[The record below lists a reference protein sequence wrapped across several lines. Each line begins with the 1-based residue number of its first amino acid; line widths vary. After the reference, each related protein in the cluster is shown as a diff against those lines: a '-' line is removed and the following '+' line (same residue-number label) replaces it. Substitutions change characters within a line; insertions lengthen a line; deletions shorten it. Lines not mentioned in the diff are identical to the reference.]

1 MQRADSF
8 IIQHPSETKQAMF
21 SFRHTYYLLDEAY
34 YFDDKDLDKDAGVVF
49 AEGAHKHAQGYRDCK
64 RKLSELHS
72 LDYDVLSK
80 TRKFYI
86 REHISKNKYSVQ
98 DHRIGHEWCIERFWE
113 QCHSGALLRFQALV
127 RGMLTRRKIHF
138 ALLSADPDALAR
150 TT

>member
-1 MQRADSF
+1 MISIHFGCGAHCSVPF
-8 IIQHPSETKQAMF
+8 TH
-21 SFRHTYYLLDEAY
+21 
-34 YFDDKDLDKDAGVVF
+34 LDKDGGVYF
-49 AEGAHKHAQGYRDCK
+49 AERAHKHAQGYRDCK

-86 REHISKNKYSVQ
+86 REHISENKYSVRG
-98 DHRIGHEWCIERFWE
+98 HRSGYQSCITGFWE
-113 QCHSGALLRFQALV
+113 HSHSGALLKFQALV

-150 TT
+150 T